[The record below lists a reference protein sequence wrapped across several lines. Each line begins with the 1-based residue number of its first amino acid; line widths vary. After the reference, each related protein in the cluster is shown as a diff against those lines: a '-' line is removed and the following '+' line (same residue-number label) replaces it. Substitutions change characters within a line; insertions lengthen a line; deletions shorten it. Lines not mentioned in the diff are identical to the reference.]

1 MVFNL
6 ENTSRCNHFMG
17 RGNGNGGGG
26 AGRQC
31 VPEITALSHLSESRA
46 ISLLQGHQNLSV
58 CDHSIINT
66 IYYDSG

>member
-1 MVFNL
+1 
-6 ENTSRCNHFMG
+6 MG
-17 RGNGNGGGG
+17 MEG

-58 CDHSIINT
+58 CDYSIINT